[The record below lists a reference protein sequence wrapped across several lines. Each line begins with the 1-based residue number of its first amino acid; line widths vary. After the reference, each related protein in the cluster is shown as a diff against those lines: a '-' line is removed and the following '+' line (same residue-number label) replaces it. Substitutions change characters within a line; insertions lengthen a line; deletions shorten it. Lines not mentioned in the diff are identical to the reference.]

1 MVKLVIDRFQFLSIT
16 PHNITVSWEMSIPAI
31 NSPLNLSISDSL
43 QTVNDTI
50 TVTGHHAYTYT
61 TDAINL
67 CNVYTFKL
75 TLPKAKNECNKD
87 IKIISTGTTKG

>member
-1 MVKLVIDRFQFLSIT
+1 
-16 PHNITVSWEMSIPAI
+16 MSIPVI
-31 NSPLNLSISDSL
+31 NSVLTLRITDSL
-43 QTVNDTI
+43 QTVNETI
-50 TVTGHHAYTYT
+50 TVTGHNVYNYT
-61 TDAINL
+61 DDINL